1 MGKQAIF
8 NFQKKENTIPQKTFK
23 QVGESTKQTLSDITS
38 GTVERKRITLS
49 PSTLNI
55 FRDCPRCFWLHINY
69 NIKRP
74 RGAFPSIASG
84 LDGVIKEYFDSYR
97 KEGILPPLMKGKLE
111 GKLISQLPAK
121 LFFNDN
127 SKNALLMGMLDECL
141 ILPDNIYAPLDYK
154 TRRSFPEGT
163 HPAYQLQMDVY
174 TLLLEKNNYKTN
186 SLAYLL
192 YFVPG
197 YGKLHEGI
205 PFGVKVIEVK
215 TSIER
220 ALNVFHEALDLLKAP
235 IPGSSENCE
244 YCNWIKELPVRSSLS
259 GKIVREKTKITEIQ
273 GQEKED

>member
-8 NFQKKENTIPQKTFK
+8 NFQKKENTIPRETFQ
-23 QVGESTKQTLSDITS
+23 QVGEPTNRIFSDIAS
-38 GTVERKRITLS
+38 GTVGRKRVTLS

-55 FRDCPRCFWLHINY
+55 FRDCPRCFWLHINC

-97 KEGILPPLMKGKLE
+97 KEEILPPLMKGKLE

-174 TLLLEKNNYKTN
+174 TLLLKKNNYKTN

-197 YGKLHEGI
+197 CGKLHEGI

-220 ALNVFHEALDLLKAP
+220 ALNVFHEALDLLKMP
-235 IPGSSENCE
+235 MPDSSENCE
-244 YCNWIKELPVRSSLS
+244 YCNWIKELPVRPGIG
-259 GKIVREKTKITEIQ
+259 GKEKTKITKIQ
-273 GQEKED
+273 SQEKED